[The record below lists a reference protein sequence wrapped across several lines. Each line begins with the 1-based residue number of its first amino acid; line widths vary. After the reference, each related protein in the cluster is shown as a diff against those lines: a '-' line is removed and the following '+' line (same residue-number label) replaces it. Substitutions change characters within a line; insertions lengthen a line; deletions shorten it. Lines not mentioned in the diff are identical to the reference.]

1 MAEISKKIKNGEKFE
16 SLKLGNVDSRRD
28 WSDSRD
34 FMKGVWL
41 MLNQDKPKD
50 YVLASGETHSVKDFV
65 TKAFSHAGIPGLWSG
80 EGLDAKFRLFQ
91 ENTIM
96 AEIDERWFR
105 PAEVDLLHG
114 DPSVA
119 EKELGWKR
127 EISFEKMIQDMV
139 DNDIKRLE

>member
-1 MAEISKKIKNGEKFE
+1 
-16 SLKLGNVDSRRD
+16 
-28 WSDSRD
+28 
-34 FMKGVWL
+34 
-41 MLNQDKPKD
+41 
-50 YVLASGETHSVKDFV
+50 
-65 TKAFSHAGIPGLWSG
+65 
-80 EGLDAKFRLFQ
+80 
-91 ENTIM
+91 M

-139 DNDIKRLE
+139 DNDVKRLE